1 MLNRVMATVEKYG
14 LLEKGDSVIVALS
27 GGADSTALLSILVS
41 LKEKYNLSVYAAH
54 INHNIRGEEAKR
66 DESFCKILCK
76 KFNTELFIKSVD
88 VPTLAKQQ
96 KISEELCGRNVRY
109 AFFEELSQKLGAKVA
124 TAHTASDNAETLIFN
139 IARGTSVAGLSAIPP
154 KRGNIIRPLI
164 ELLRG
169 DIESYCKA
177 NNLEYVTDSTNLADD
192 YTRNYIRHN
201 IMPCLKRL
209 NPSFERTALGLSE
222 SARESVGF
230 IRKYAEKAVNDCQ
243 CDFGYDCKKL
253 LKLDRAVLKEMLFIL
268 LKNNN
273 YSVCPERKTVLL
285 LCEIIENGGSVEL
298 SKQCTAVSKQGIF
311 RFVCS
316 DNSADFKEIPLKN
329 NMSFSYDGKT
339 YTVSKIADKS
349 TNQNNL
355 VAAKW
360 LNENAV
366 FRTRRAGDR
375 FTYPDRTVT
384 KPLRKVFNE
393 QKIPSEIRDRL
404 LLLAVSDTVLW
415 CERLGVSL
423 QGKPDDTENL
433 LMIINKEG

>member
-1 MLNRVMATVEKYG
+1 MLNRVISAVEKYS
-14 LLEKGDSVIVALS
+14 LIENGDSVIVALS
-27 GGADSTALLSILVS
+27 GGADSTALLSILIS
-41 LKEKYNLSVYAAH
+41 LKEKYNLSIYAAH
-54 INHNIRGEEAKR
+54 VNHNIRGDEAER
-66 DESFCKILCK
+66 DENFCKILCE
-76 KFNTELFIKSVD
+76 KFNTKLFVKNVD
-88 VPTLAKQQ
+88 VPILAREQ

-139 IARGTSVAGLSAIPP
+139 IARGSSVAGLSAIPP

-164 ELLRG
+164 ELSRS
-169 DIESYCKA
+169 DIESYCEE
-177 NNLEYVTDSTNLADD
+177 NNLDYVTDSTNLADD

-201 IMPCLKRL
+201 IIPCLKKL

-222 SARESVGF
+222 SSRESADF
-230 IRKYAEKAVNDCQ
+230 IKKCAEKAEKECK

-253 LKLDRAVLKEMLFIL
+253 LNLDSAVLKEVLFIL
-268 LKNNN
+268 LKNKYNI
-273 YSVCPERKTVLL
+273 CPERKTILL
-285 LCEIIENGGSVEL
+285 LCDIIQNGGSVEL

-316 DNSADFKEIPLKN
+316 ENTSDFKEIPLKN
-329 NMSFSYDGKT
+329 NMTFSYDGKT
-339 YTVSKIADKS
+339 YSVSKFTEIV

-355 VAAKW
+355 VAEKW
-360 LNENAV
+360 FGENPI

-375 FTYPDRTVT
+375 FTYPDRMVT

-404 LLLAVSDTVLW
+404 LVLAVSDTVLW
-415 CERLGVSL
+415 CEKIGVSL
-423 QGKPDDTENL
+423 QGKADNTENL
-433 LMIINKEG
+433 QIKINKEG

>member
-1 MLNRVMATVEKYG
+1 MLNRVIATVEKYG

-27 GGADSTALLSILVS
+27 GGADSTALLSVLTS

-66 DESFCKILCK
+66 DENFCKILCK
-76 KFNTELFIKSVD
+76 KFNAELFIKSVD
-88 VPTLAKQQ
+88 VPTLAKEQ

-164 ELLRG
+164 ELSRG

-201 IMPCLKRL
+201 IMPCLKKL

-222 SARESVGF
+222 SARESADF
-230 IRKYAEKAVNDCQ
+230 IKKCSENALNDCK

-253 LKLDRAVLKEMLFIL
+253 LKLDRAVLKEILFIL

-273 YSVCPERKTVLL
+273 YSSCPERKTVLL

-298 SKQCTAVSKQGIF
+298 SKQCTAVSKQGIL

-329 NMSFSYDGKT
+329 NMTFSYDGKT
-339 YTVSKIADKS
+339 YTVSKITEKS

-355 VAAKW
+355 VAEKW
-360 LNENAV
+360 LGENAV

-375 FTYPDRTVT
+375 FTYPDRMVT

-415 CERLGVSL
+415 CENLGVSL
-423 QGKPDDTENL
+423 QGKADDTENL

>member
-1 MLNRVMATVEKYG
+1 MLNRVTATVEKYG

-27 GGADSTALLSILVS
+27 GGADSTALLSVLTS

-66 DESFCKILCK
+66 DENFCKILCK
-76 KFNTELFIKSVD
+76 KFNTELFVKSVD

-164 ELLRG
+164 EFSRE
-169 DIESYCKA
+169 DIESYCETQR
-177 NNLEYVTDSTNLADD
+177 LEYVTDSTNLADD

-201 IMPCLKRL
+201 IMPCLKKL

-222 SARESVGF
+222 SARESADF
-230 IRKYAEKAVNDCQ
+230 IKKCSENALNDCK

-253 LKLDRAVLKEMLFIL
+253 LKLDKAVLKEILFIL

-273 YSVCPERKTVLL
+273 YSSYPERKTILL
-285 LCEIIENGGSVEL
+285 LCEIIKNGGSVEL
-298 SKQCTAVSKQGIF
+298 SKQCTAVSKQGIL

-316 DNSADFKEIPLKN
+316 ENSADFKEIPLKN
-329 NMSFSYDGKT
+329 NMTFSYDGKT

-349 TNQNNL
+349 TNRNNL

-423 QGKPDDTENL
+423 QGKADDTENL
-433 LMIINKEG
+433 LIKMNKEG

>member
-1 MLNRVMATVEKYG
+1 MLNRVIATVEKYG

-54 INHNIRGEEAKR
+54 VNHNIRGEEAKR
-66 DESFCKILCK
+66 DENFCKILCK

-88 VPTLAKQQ
+88 VPTLARQQ

-169 DIESYCKA
+169 DIES
-177 NNLEYVTDSTNLADD
+177 
-192 YTRNYIRHN
+192 
-201 IMPCLKRL
+201 
-209 NPSFERTALGLSE
+209 
-222 SARESVGF
+222 ARESVGF
-230 IRKYAEKAVNDCQ
+230 IRKYAEKAVNDCK

-339 YTVSKIADKS
+339 YMVSKIADKS

>member
-1 MLNRVMATVEKYG
+1 MLNRVTATVEKYG

-27 GGADSTALLSILVS
+27 GGADSTALLSVLTS

-66 DESFCKILCK
+66 DENFCKILCK
-76 KFNTELFIKSVD
+76 KFNTELFVKSVD

-139 IARGTSVAGLSAIPP
+139 IARGASVAGLAAIPP

-164 ELLRG
+164 EFSRE
-169 DIESYCKA
+169 DIESYCETQR
-177 NNLEYVTDSTNLADD
+177 LEYVTDSTNLADD

-201 IMPCLKRL
+201 IMPCLKKL

-222 SARESVGF
+222 SARESADF
-230 IRKYAEKAVNDCQ
+230 IKKCSENALNDCK

-253 LKLDRAVLKEMLFIL
+253 LKLDKAVLKEILFIL

-273 YSVCPERKTVLL
+273 YSSYPERKTILL
-285 LCEIIENGGSVEL
+285 LCEIIKNGGSVEL
-298 SKQCTAVSKQGIF
+298 SKQCTAVSKQGIL

-316 DNSADFKEIPLKN
+316 ENSADFKEIPLKN
-329 NMSFSYDGKT
+329 NMTFSYDGKT
-339 YTVSKIADKS
+339 YTVSKITEKS

-375 FTYPDRTVT
+375 FTYPDRMVT
-384 KPLRKVFNE
+384 KPLRKIFNE
-393 QKIPSEIRDRL
+393 QKIPSEMRDRL

-415 CERLGVSL
+415 CENLGVSL
-423 QGKPDDTENL
+423 QGKADDTENL
-433 LMIINKEG
+433 LIKMNKEG